1 MKMKL
6 TLTLITLILVCC
18 AGATAHA
25 QSSVPTEKEQAIKHL
40 LVLTRAGDVGVQII
54 EQSLTQVKTNL
65 AMIPEDRR
73 TRMLQIYAEE
83 MRKDFTSEKM
93 TDAVIPVY
101 DKYLNL
107 DEIKQL
113 IAIYETPIGQKLISV
128 LPQITREAYDDGMR
142 RGQITGK
149 RILARLE
156 TEGLLESP
164 PLNSKPVIVPVTKPA
179 SRRSKRR
186 H

>member
-1 MKMKL
+1 MKL
-6 TLTLITLILVCC
+6 TLTLIALILICC
-18 AGATAHA
+18 AGATASA
-25 QSSVPTEKEQAIKHL
+25 QSSVPTEKEQAIRRL
-40 LVLTRAGDVGVQII
+40 LVLTKAGDLGVQII
-54 EQSLTQVKTNL
+54 EQALPQVKASL
-65 AMIPEDRR
+65 GMIPAEKR
-73 TRMLQIYAEE
+73 TKILQVYEEE

-93 TDAVIPVY
+93 TAAVIPIY
-101 DKYLNL
+101 DKYLSL

-113 IAIYETPIGQKLISV
+113 IAIYETPIGQKLIAV

-149 RILARLE
+149 RIMARLE

-164 PLNSKPVIVPVTKPA
+164 PPPVKPAIIPATKPA
-179 SRRSKRR
+179 PRRSRRR